1 MHCLPQS
8 PISGVVF
15 VKLPDN
21 PSPRHSLSMPTGTHM
36 QAAADI
42 GMLRR
47 LYRSLGN
54 QMVGKPLSKAM
65 EFRDLKADERR
76 KDLKADERRK
86 EKSSAIQAERRARSL
101 FAITDPHP
109 VSEVS
114 RFWRTAAQAAA
125 IGMFLILLVVA
136 LSLGRPILLPVA
148 SAFVVSMMLGPLS
161 ARAERYRVP
170 PLVSALALWL
180 LVIAVFYGVIV
191 LLAGPALDWIGKAPD
206 IGRNIQEKL
215 HILDRPIAAL
225 QDLRDALLP
234 SDKKGSLGVDI
245 MSFVQPAVLIVT
257 PAIGQML
264 TFFGTLFFMLLG
276 RSRLRRVLVA
286 FFDEREAR
294 LRTLKIMNDIEQN
307 LTGYLSIVVI
317 INVAIGLCGGFA
329 AWVTGLP
336 DPVAWAVLGFILN
349 FIPYI
354 GALIMEAA
362 LFMVGLVVFPT
373 LSHALIAPLL
383 FLALATLEGHFI
395 TPSVIGHRLTLN
407 PLTVFLSLV
416 FWTWL
421 WGPVGAFLAVPLLI
435 VGLVVIDHLF
445 PDDEPELPT

>member
-1 MHCLPQS
+1 
-8 PISGVVF
+8 
-15 VKLPDN
+15 
-21 PSPRHSLSMPTGTHM
+21 
-36 QAAADI
+36 
-42 GMLRR
+42 
-47 LYRSLGN
+47 
-54 QMVGKPLSKAM
+54 M
-65 EFRDLKADERR
+65 EFRDK
-76 KDLKADERRK
+76 K
-86 EKSSAIQAERRARSL
+86 EKASASNAERRARSP
-101 FAITDPHP
+101 FAITDPQP

-114 RFWRTAAQAAA
+114 RFWRTAAQAAT

-170 PLVSALALWL
+170 SLVSALALWL

-234 SDKKGSLGVDI
+234 SDKRGSLGVDI

-286 FFDEREAR
+286 FFDERDAR
-294 LRTLKIMNDIEQN
+294 LRTLKIMNDIEHN
-307 LTGYLSIVVI
+307 LTGYLSIVTI

-336 DPVAWAVLGFILN
+336 DPVAWAVLAFILN

-362 LFMVGLVVFPT
+362 LFVVGLVTFPT
-373 LSHALIAPLL
+373 LTHALIAPLL

-395 TPSVIGHRLTLN
+395 TPSVMGHRLTLN

-445 PDDEPELPT
+445 PDDEPELPA

>member
-1 MHCLPQS
+1 MS
-8 PISGVVF
+8 
-15 VKLPDN
+15 
-21 PSPRHSLSMPTGTHM
+21 R
-36 QAAADI
+36 
-42 GMLRR
+42 
-47 LYRSLGN
+47 
-54 QMVGKPLSKAM
+54 AM
-65 EFRDLKADERR
+65 EFRDK
-76 KDLKADERRK
+76 K
-86 EKSSAIQAERRARSL
+86 EKASASNAERRARSP
-101 FAITDPHP
+101 FAITDPQP

-114 RFWRTAAQAAA
+114 RFWRTAAQAAT

-170 PLVSALALWL
+170 SLVSALALWL

-234 SDKKGSLGVDI
+234 SDKRGSLGVDI

-286 FFDEREAR
+286 FFDERDAR
-294 LRTLKIMNDIEQN
+294 LRTLKIMNDIEHN
-307 LTGYLSIVVI
+307 LTGYLSIVTI
-317 INVAIGLCGGFA
+317 INVAIGFCGGFA

-336 DPVAWAVLGFILN
+336 DPVAWAVLAFILN

-362 LFMVGLVVFPT
+362 LFVVGLVTFPT
-373 LSHALIAPLL
+373 LTHALIAPLL

-395 TPSVIGHRLTLN
+395 TPSVMGHRLTLN

-445 PDDEPELPT
+445 PDDEPELPA

>member
-1 MHCLPQS
+1 
-8 PISGVVF
+8 
-15 VKLPDN
+15 
-21 PSPRHSLSMPTGTHM
+21 M

-215 HILDRPIAAL
+215 HILDRPLAAL

>member
-1 MHCLPQS
+1 
-8 PISGVVF
+8 
-15 VKLPDN
+15 
-21 PSPRHSLSMPTGTHM
+21 
-36 QAAADI
+36 
-42 GMLRR
+42 
-47 LYRSLGN
+47 
-54 QMVGKPLSKAM
+54 M
-65 EFRDLKADERR
+65 EFRDLKADERH
-76 KDLKADERRK
+76 KK
-86 EKSSAIQAERRARSL
+86 EKASASNAERRARSP
-101 FAITDPHP
+101 FAITDPQP

-114 RFWRTAAQAAA
+114 RFWRTAAQAAT

-234 SDKKGSLGVDI
+234 SDKRGSLGVDI

-286 FFDEREAR
+286 FFDERDAR
-294 LRTLKIMNDIEQN
+294 LRTLKIMNDIEHN
-307 LTGYLSIVVI
+307 LTGYLSIVTI
-317 INVAIGLCGGFA
+317 INVAIGFCGGFA

-336 DPVAWAVLGFILN
+336 DPVAWAVLAFILN

-362 LFMVGLVVFPT
+362 LFVVGLVTFPT
-373 LSHALIAPLL
+373 LTHALIAPLL

-395 TPSVIGHRLTLN
+395 TPSVMGHRLTLN

-445 PDDEPELPT
+445 PDDEPELPA